1 LIGGREEDNLI
12 RIIELM
18 FGRRQWVRRIGRGK
32 YRFTKVVGHG
42 RITHHLRTKGGQKI
56 VIDGNG

>member
-1 LIGGREEDNLI
+1 LIGEREEDSLI

-32 YRFTKVVGHG
+32 CRFTKVAGQG
-42 RITHHLRTKGGQKI
+42 RIARRLRAKGGYKI
-56 VIDGNG
+56 VMDGDG